1 VASSLQETV
10 LVLYYHMIYVKN
22 TNTFKRAGAGGLSSR
37 DGTSLL
43 FFFFFLFILIVL
55 FNWRALASSLQETVL
70 VFIFNTYINHT
81 CKYITCG
88 RW

>member
-43 FFFFFLFILIVL
+43 FFFFFIHTNSTIQLEGAGVL
-55 FNWRALASSLQETVL
+55 SSRDSTS
-70 VFIFNTYINHT
+70 IYI
-81 CKYITCG
+81 
-88 RW
+88 